1 MTEESVIYIFFFK
14 KKMRSK
20 EYLSVYPPHT
30 LGHITVVKQMKST
43 LCIMLQELSQR
54 LLAKMFSSLFCGVFR
69 ETGEILVRA
78 SAGRTTLL

>member
-1 MTEESVIYIFFFK
+1 MTEESVIYIFFL

-20 EYLSVYPPHT
+20 EYLSVYPTHT

-54 LLAKMFSSLFCGVFR
+54 LLVKMFSSLFCGVFR

>member
-1 MTEESVIYIFFFK
+1 MTEESVIYIFFLK
-14 KKMRSK
+14 NEIK
-20 EYLSVYPPHT
+20 EYLSVYTPPT
-30 LGHITVVKQMKST
+30 LGHITMVKQMKST

-54 LLAKMFSSLFCGVFR
+54 LLAKTFSSLFCGVFR